1 MILPLLIF
9 NIAFWL
15 YIASEKE
22 GSSVRSSFGPSN
34 WSRSEEGF
42 EVSMKKYFQGK
53 KLQTASSSLPS
64 YSTTPSPALSLLS
77 SPSTADLFSPGRR
90 RENGK
95 SQKV

>member
-1 MILPLLIF
+1 
-9 NIAFWL
+9 
-15 YIASEKE
+15 
-22 GSSVRSSFGPSN
+22 
-34 WSRSEEGF
+34 
-42 EVSMKKYFQGK
+42 MKKYFEGK

-90 RENGK
+90 RREDRK